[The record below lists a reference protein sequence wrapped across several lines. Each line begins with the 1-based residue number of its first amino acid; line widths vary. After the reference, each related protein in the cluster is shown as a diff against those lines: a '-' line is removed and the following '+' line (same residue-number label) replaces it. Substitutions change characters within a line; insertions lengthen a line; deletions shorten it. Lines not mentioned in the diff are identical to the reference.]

1 MSASSASSVP
11 SASPASRGTSRP
23 ACPLVRP
30 AADEDGEALGELD
43 RRAWSPV
50 HAVTPRP
57 RPPYGPFFHAGNRPR
72 EFLVAELA
80 GEAVGYIKLARP
92 TPLASNGHVRQIQG
106 LVVDAPARG
115 RGVGRALLRA
125 AMAEARRQG
134 ASRIT
139 LRVLGHNAP
148 ARALYASEGFAVEGV
163 LPGEFLLESG
173 LADDVLMGRSPAV

>member
-1 MSASSASSVP
+1 MSASSAS
-11 SASPASRGTSRP
+11 PASSRP
-23 ACPLVRP
+23 LIRP

-43 RRAWSPV
+43 RLTWSPV

-57 RPPYGPFFHAGNRPR
+57 RPPYDPFFHDGNRPR
-72 EFLVAELA
+72 GFLVAELE
-80 GEAVGYIKLARP
+80 GRPVGYVKLARP

-106 LVVDAPARG
+106 LVVDGTARG

-125 AMAEARRQG
+125 AMAGARRQG

-173 LADDVLMGRSPAV
+173 YADDVLMGRSLAPA